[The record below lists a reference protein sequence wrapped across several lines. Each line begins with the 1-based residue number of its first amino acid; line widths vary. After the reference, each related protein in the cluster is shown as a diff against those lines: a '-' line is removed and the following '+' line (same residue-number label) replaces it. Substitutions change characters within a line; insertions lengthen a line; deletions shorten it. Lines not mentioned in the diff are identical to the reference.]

1 MNPANPDETPAPF
14 TSEPMQVLDEWTD
27 YNGHLNMAWYH
38 VLFDRAIEPA
48 LEPLGMGAQVAA
60 ETGSSYFTVQ
70 AQIHYLRE
78 LHAGDV
84 VVVDTQ
90 LIAHDD
96 KRLHYVQTM
105 RRPADGV
112 VAAITENLVVHVDL
126 ATRRAAPFAPALR
139 ERLAAAVAAHAGLA
153 LPKQVGRR
161 VGLPRAAADP
171 AAQ

>member
-1 MNPANPDETPAPF
+1 MTAPF
-14 TSEPMQVLDEWTD
+14 TSPAMEVLAEWTD

-38 VLFDRAIEPA
+38 VLFDRAIEQA
-48 LEPLGMGAQVAA
+48 LQPLGMGAQVAA

-70 AQIHYLRE
+70 AQVHYLQE
-78 LHAGDV
+78 LHAGDL

-96 KRLHYVQTM
+96 KRLHYVQTL
-105 RRPADGV
+105 RRPSDGV
-112 VAAITENLVVHVDL
+112 AAAVTENLVVHVDL

-139 ERLAAAVAAHAGLA
+139 ERLTAAIVAHAALE

-161 VGLPRAAADP
+161 VGLRRGAAEP

>member
-1 MNPANPDETPAPF
+1 MTAPF
-14 TSEPMQVLDEWTD
+14 TSPAMEVLAEWTD

-38 VLFDRAIEPA
+38 VLFDRAIEQA
-48 LEPLGMGAQVAA
+48 LQPLGMGAQVAA

-70 AQIHYLRE
+70 AQVHYLRE
-78 LHAGDV
+78 LHAGDL

-96 KRLHYVQTM
+96 KRLHYVQTL
-105 RRPADGV
+105 RRPSDGV
-112 VAAITENLVVHVDL
+112 VAAVTENLVVHVDL
-126 ATRRAAPFAPALR
+126 APRRAAPFAPALR
-139 ERLAAAVAAHAGLA
+139 ERLAAAVAAHAALE

-161 VGLPRAAADP
+161 VGLRRGTADP